1 MGPICSKPNDRVE
14 MEQQPTTIKR
24 KTHDL
29 PTSQQVVQSVKLAK
43 DPSRWVDYANQSLT
57 ADEAVKVG
65 QEWCSQMTKLV
76 YGTYSYVENDLTGA
90 VKRFKVV
97 LELQQKKPIE
107 LPPAQKMDEV
117 IIKDTSDVLQ
127 TDAIETNADA
137 EEPVAEVV
145 AEE

>member
-1 MGPICSKPNDRVE
+1 
-14 MEQQPTTIKR
+14 
-24 KTHDL
+24 
-29 PTSQQVVQSVKLAK
+29 
-43 DPSRWVDYANQSLT
+43 
-57 ADEAVKVG
+57 
-65 QEWCSQMTKLV
+65 MTKLV

-97 LELQQKKPIE
+97 LELQKKKPIE